1 MLVFISMVIL
11 AGGHLGRDKTLEK
24 LCSRFFWK
32 NMTDDIR
39 LYVQQCD
46 KCQRMNAK
54 FIKSTAKLHP
64 IAVEPRVWHQ
74 VSPTILLQYRCKYIM
89 G

>member
-1 MLVFISMVIL
+1 MMIST
-11 AGGHLGRDKTLEK
+11 GGHLGRDKTLEK

-32 NMTDDIR
+32 NMTEDIR

-54 FIKSTAKLHP
+54 FTKSNAKLHP
-64 IAVEPRVWHQ
+64 ISVEPQVWHQ
-74 VSPTILLQYRCKYIM
+74 VKPNNRLQYACKYICAQVC
-89 G
+89 